1 MRANSPTRPRP
12 DSAAADRG
20 APSRSRLV
28 IAAAV
33 LTVTAVALGFLLG
46 SWRAAAATPS
56 DTSAEAGFA
65 RDMQTHHGQ
74 AVQMALAIRD
84 RTKDPALRT
93 LTYDII
99 TSQQQQSGQMFGWLA
114 QWGLSQT
121 ASEPPMSWMSRSGA
135 GEQETGALPSP
146 PSRGMPDMPT
156 STAMSG
162 MASAADVS
170 RLQTLPVPQAEVLF
184 LRLMIT
190 HHQAGVAMAKAVQPL
205 TDRPE
210 VLALAR
216 AIVQAQTAE
225 ISALQSLLAARGA

>member
-1 MRANSPTRPRP
+1 MT
-12 DSAAADRG
+12 
-20 APSRSRLV
+20 
-28 IAAAV
+28 AAAV
-33 LTVTAVALGFLLG
+33 LTVAAVALGFLLG
-46 SWRAAAATPS
+46 SWRAAAAAPS

-84 RTKDPALRT
+84 RTNDPALRT

-121 ASEPPMSWMSRSGA
+121 SSEPPMSWMSRSGA
-135 GEQETGALPSP
+135 GEQDRGA
-146 PSRGMPDMPT
+146 MPDMPT

-170 RLQTLPVPQAEVLF
+170 RLQTLSVPQAEVLF

>member
-1 MRANSPTRPRP
+1 MT
-12 DSAAADRG
+12 
-20 APSRSRLV
+20 
-28 IAAAV
+28 AAAV
-33 LTVTAVALGFLLG
+33 LTVAAVALGFLLG
-46 SWRAAAATPS
+46 SWRAAAAAPS

-84 RTKDPALRT
+84 RTNDPALRT

-121 ASEPPMSWMSRSGA
+121 PSEPPMSWMSRSGA
-135 GEQETGALPSP
+135 GEQDTGAMATSP
-146 PSRGMPDMPT
+146 PSTAMPDMPT

>member
-1 MRANSPTRPRP
+1 M
-12 DSAAADRG
+12 
-20 APSRSRLV
+20 
-28 IAAAV
+28 
-33 LTVTAVALGFLLG
+33 
-46 SWRAAAATPS
+46 AT
-56 DTSAEAGFA
+56 
-65 RDMQTHHGQ
+65 
-74 AVQMALAIRD
+74 
-84 RTKDPALRT
+84 
-93 LTYDII
+93 
-99 TSQQQQSGQMFGWLA
+99 
-114 QWGLSQT
+114 
-121 ASEPPMSWMSRSGA
+121 
-135 GEQETGALPSP
+135 SP
-146 PSRGMPDMPT
+146 PSSAKPDMPT

>member
-1 MRANSPTRPRP
+1 MT
-12 DSAAADRG
+12 
-20 APSRSRLV
+20 
-28 IAAAV
+28 AAAV
-33 LTVTAVALGFLLG
+33 LTVAAVAIGFLVG
-46 SWRAAAATPS
+46 SWRAAAAAPS
-56 DTSAEAGFA
+56 DNSAEAGFA

-84 RTKDPALRT
+84 RTNDPALRT

-121 ASEPPMSWMSRSGA
+121 SSEPPMSWMSRSGA
-135 GEQETGALPSP
+135 GEQDTAAMATSP
-146 PSRGMPDMPT
+146 PSSAMRDMPASTAMPDMPA

>member
-1 MRANSPTRPRP
+1 MT
-12 DSAAADRG
+12 
-20 APSRSRLV
+20 
-28 IAAAV
+28 AAAV
-33 LTVTAVALGFLLG
+33 LTVAAVAIGFLVG
-46 SWRAAAATPS
+46 SWRAAAAAPS
-56 DTSAEAGFA
+56 DNSAEAGFA

-84 RTKDPALRT
+84 RTNDPALRT

-121 ASEPPMSWMSRSGA
+121 SSEPPMSWMSRSGA
-135 GEQETGALPSP
+135 GEQDTAAMATSP
-146 PSRGMPDMPT
+146 PSSAMPDMPAST
-156 STAMSG
+156 AMPDMPASTAMSG